1 MGSGRELQSSAS
13 SLAVIFHRKIGSI
26 SRKESRAITCAW
38 RTLGC
43 FIASETV
50 SVTRILLLLLGTE
63 SVPLIPKQEGP
74 EKSELKKEQ

>member
-1 MGSGRELQSSAS
+1 M
-13 SLAVIFHRKIGSI
+13 
-26 SRKESRAITCAW
+26 
-38 RTLGC
+38 LGGHLDV
-43 FIASETV
+43 IASETV